1 MPADSPAP
9 VIVDARGLMPPEPLN
24 LTLEALD
31 TLPPDGEV
39 ILLLYREPWVPLN
52 WKCVSAWR
60 LVLKI
65 GFMVIVP
72 AARWQ
77 HLRQSARGF
86 LHGLQSRTNQP
97 PAR

>member
-39 ILLLYREPWVPLN
+39 ILLLYREPGPLYDILRRN
-52 WKCVSAWR
+52 GYVHRTEAGGDGEFAIHIR
-60 LVLKI
+60 H
-65 GFMVIVP
+65 
-72 AARWQ
+72 AA
-77 HLRQSARGF
+77 A
-86 LHGLQSRTNQP
+86 P
-97 PAR
+97 

>member
-39 ILLLYREPWVPLN
+39 LLLLYREPGPLYD
-52 WKCVSAWR
+52 
-60 LVLKI
+60 I
-65 GFMVIVP
+65 
-72 AARWQ
+72 
-77 HLRQSARGF
+77 LRRNGYV
-86 LHGLQSRTNQP
+86 HRTETGGDGEFAIHIRHATAP
-97 PAR
+97 

>member
-39 ILLLYREPWVPLN
+39 VLLLYREPGPLYD
-52 WKCVSAWR
+52 
-60 LVLKI
+60 I
-65 GFMVIVP
+65 
-72 AARWQ
+72 
-77 HLRQSARGF
+77 LRRNGYV
-86 LHGLQSRTNQP
+86 HRTETRSDGEFAIHIRHATAP
-97 PAR
+97 